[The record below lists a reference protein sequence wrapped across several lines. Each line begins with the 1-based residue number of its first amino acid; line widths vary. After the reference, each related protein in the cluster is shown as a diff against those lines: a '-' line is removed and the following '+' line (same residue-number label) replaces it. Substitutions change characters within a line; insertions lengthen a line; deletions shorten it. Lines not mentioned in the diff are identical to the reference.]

1 MEEERGWVSAFLRE
15 VLTMPRRHVL
25 VFLLA
30 TVLLIIVEV
39 EVIEGEGW
47 HLAHLLEL
55 LGLMLFL
62 YMGWV
67 TWRVA
72 RMLRKQGK
80 L

>member
-1 MEEERGWVSAFLRE
+1 MEEQRGWGRAFLRE

-30 TVLLIIVEV
+30 TILLIIMEV
-39 EVIEGEGW
+39 EVIEGEAW

-62 YMGWV
+62 YMGWA

-80 L
+80 P

>member
-1 MEEERGWVSAFLRE
+1 MEGRRGWLTAFLQE
-15 VLTMPRRHVL
+15 VLAMPRKHVL
-25 VFLLA
+25 VFLAA
-30 TVLLIIVEV
+30 TVLLIVVQVEV
-39 EVIEGEGW
+39 VEGW
-47 HLAHLLEL
+47 HLIHLLEL

-80 L
+80 P

>member
-1 MEEERGWVSAFLRE
+1 MEEPRGWVMAFLQE

-25 VFLLA
+25 VFLFA
-30 TVLLIIVEV
+30 TILLIIMEV

-47 HLAHLLEL
+47 NLAHLLEL

-80 L
+80 P

>member
-72 RMLRKQGK
+72 RMLRKQEK

>member
-1 MEEERGWVSAFLRE
+1 MDKERGWVGAFLRE

-25 VFLLA
+25 VFLFA
-30 TVLLIIVEV
+30 TILLIIIEV

-72 RMLRKQGK
+72 RMLKKQGK
-80 L
+80 P

>member
-1 MEEERGWVSAFLRE
+1 MEKEQGWATAFLRE
-15 VLTMPRRHVL
+15 VLTMPRRHVF

-30 TVLLIIVEV
+30 TLLLIIVEV

-47 HLAHLLEL
+47 HLGHLLEL

-72 RMLRKQGK
+72 RALMKQRK

>member
-1 MEEERGWVSAFLRE
+1 MEEPRSWVKAFLRE
-15 VLTMPRRHVL
+15 VLTMPFRHVL

-30 TVLLIIVEV
+30 TILLIIMEA
-39 EVIEGEGW
+39 EVIEGDGW

-80 L
+80 P

>member
-1 MEEERGWVSAFLRE
+1 MEDQRGWGRAFLRE
-15 VLTMPRRHVL
+15 FLTMSRRHVL

-30 TVLLIIVEV
+30 TILLIIMEV

-62 YMGWV
+62 YMAWV

-72 RMLRKQGK
+72 RLLRKQEK

>member
-1 MEEERGWVSAFLRE
+1 MEEPRGWVRAFLRE
-15 VLTMPRRHVL
+15 VLTMPFRHVL

-30 TVLLIIVEV
+30 TIVLIIMEV
-39 EVIEGEGW
+39 EVIEGGGW

-55 LGLMLFL
+55 LGFMLFL

-72 RMLRKQGK
+72 HMLKKQGK
-80 L
+80 P

>member
-1 MEEERGWVSAFLRE
+1 MEEQRGWVRAFLRE

-30 TVLLIIVEV
+30 TILLIIMEV

-62 YMGWV
+62 YMAWV

-72 RMLRKQGK
+72 RLLRKQGK

>member
-1 MEEERGWVSAFLRE
+1 MGEQHGWVTAFLRE

-30 TVLLIIVEV
+30 TILLIIGEV

-47 HLAHLLEL
+47 HLVHLLEL
-55 LGLMLFL
+55 LGIMLFL
-62 YMGWV
+62 YMGWA

-72 RMLRKQGK
+72 RTLMKQGK

>member
-1 MEEERGWVSAFLRE
+1 LVVKEQRGWVRAFLQE
-15 VLTMPRRHVL
+15 VITMPRRHVL

-30 TVLLIIVEV
+30 TILLIIVDV
-39 EVIEGEGW
+39 EVVEEW
-47 HLAHLLEL
+47 HPIRLFEL

-72 RMLRKQGK
+72 RMLKR
-80 L
+80 

>member
-1 MEEERGWVSAFLRE
+1 MEGRRGWLTAFLQE
-15 VLTMPRRHVL
+15 VLEMPRKHVL
-25 VFLLA
+25 VFLAA
-30 TVLLIIVEV
+30 TVLLIVVQVEV
-39 EVIEGEGW
+39 VEGW
-47 HLAHLLEL
+47 HLIHLLEL

-80 L
+80 P

>member
-1 MEEERGWVSAFLRE
+1 MEERRGWLRAFLRE
-15 VLTMPRRHVL
+15 VFTMARRHVL

-30 TVLLIIVEV
+30 TILLIITEV

-72 RMLRKQGK
+72 RMLRKQEK
-80 L
+80 P

>member
-1 MEEERGWVSAFLRE
+1 MEEPRGWVRAFLRE
-15 VLTMPRRHVL
+15 VLTMTRRHIL
-25 VFLLA
+25 VFLLV
-30 TVLLIIVEV
+30 TLLLIIMEV
-39 EVIEGEGW
+39 EVIEGGGW

-72 RMLRKQGK
+72 RMLKKQGK
-80 L
+80 A

>member
-1 MEEERGWVSAFLRE
+1 MEEPRGWVKAFLRE
-15 VLTMPRRHVL
+15 VLTMPFRHVL
-25 VFLLA
+25 VFFLA
-30 TVLLIIVEV
+30 TILLIIMEV

-47 HLAHLLEL
+47 HLVHLLEL

-80 L
+80 P

>member
-1 MEEERGWVSAFLRE
+1 MEEPRGWVRAFLQE

-25 VFLLA
+25 VFLFA
-30 TVLLIIVEV
+30 TILLIIMEV

-47 HLAHLLEL
+47 NLAHLLEL

-80 L
+80 P